1 MAQAPTTEQ
10 HRPKHRPKR
19 TGRGRGGGGHKRGA
33 QGQRAKQSAQQRWW
47 ATLPEAETDPISLE
61 PLAALAYPP
70 FSLRNAEPEPESEQP
85 VQLERMLEKHPKAMT
100 EEGQPAT
107 AAECRTLFDG
117 RVLAHY
123 LVSTLVFQHPITRRE
138 LGEAE
143 CKALDA
149 YLVANRLGRPRV
161 LRAFAR
167 KDEPTPEMSTAE
179 NVVDLQAESAA
190 LLRSLFAA
198 PRRSHGRPNMA
209 AMRNARRL
217 QAAVLAAAPA
227 QAEAAQPTA
236 QPQETALLVR
246 SESHAD
252 PDPTPVTTVTPRAQ
266 QLREQTNAFPALGE
280 STAAKAKGSWCAPVH
295 AVASKVDVAKD
306 FPTLGGGAQPAQPS
320 RAQRRWGAAGKGK
333 AGRSGPL
340 TMAMIME
347 SR

>member
-1 MAQAPTTEQ
+1 
-10 HRPKHRPKR
+10 
-19 TGRGRGGGGHKRGA
+19 
-33 QGQRAKQSAQQRWW
+33 
-47 ATLPEAETDPISLE
+47 
-61 PLAALAYPP
+61 
-70 FSLRNAEPEPESEQP
+70 
-85 VQLERMLEKHPKAMT
+85 
-100 EEGQPAT
+100 
-107 AAECRTLFDG
+107 
-117 RVLAHY
+117 
-123 LVSTLVFQHPITRRE
+123 
-138 LGEAE
+138 
-143 CKALDA
+143 
-149 YLVANRLGRPRV
+149 
-161 LRAFAR
+161 
-167 KDEPTPEMSTAE
+167 
-179 NVVDLQAESAA
+179 
-190 LLRSLFAA
+190 
-198 PRRSHGRPNMA
+198 MA

-246 SESHAD
+246 SESHTD
-252 PDPTPVTTVTPRAQ
+252 PDPTPVTTVTPRTQ

-306 FPTLGGGAQPAQPS
+306 FPTLGGGAKPAQPS

>member
-1 MAQAPTTEQ
+1 
-10 HRPKHRPKR
+10 
-19 TGRGRGGGGHKRGA
+19 
-33 QGQRAKQSAQQRWW
+33 
-47 ATLPEAETDPISLE
+47 
-61 PLAALAYPP
+61 
-70 FSLRNAEPEPESEQP
+70 

-107 AAECRTLFDG
+107 AAECRTLFDR

-138 LGEAE
+138 LREAE

-190 LLRSLFAA
+190 LLRSLFTA

-217 QAAVLAAAPA
+217 QAAVLAAVPA
-227 QAEAAQPTA
+227 QAEEAAQPTA
-236 QPQETALLVR
+236 QPETALLVR

-252 PDPTPVTTVTPRAQ
+252 PDPTPVTTVTPRTQ

-295 AVASKVDVAKD
+295 AIASKVDVAKD

-320 RAQRRWGAAGKGK
+320 RAQRRWGAAGKGRT
-333 AGRSGPL
+333 GRSGPL